1 MMIFVASFVAGL
13 LVRNFK
19 VYELALEYKLCHLKW
34 ATKITIADMEVKI
47 LGGF

>member
-34 ATKITIADMEVKI
+34 ATKITVDDIEIEI
-47 LGGF
+47 LGNF